1 MRYSFKEFHFTPEQ
15 LRLAAPEKKENA
27 LTRISNNL
35 NTLCL
40 ALTFH
45 ISLGLSARKT
55 AFALRNVFSLKVSHQ
70 TILNYCELA
79 AYYCH
84 QFNLSYKGSSEAI
97 QAGDESCIK
106 VSGEKNYVFF
116 FIAPKRRMITAYQIA
131 SNKDTLPAT
140 IAMKEALR
148 TVSAEKRVVIFIT
161 DGNPAYQSAVHF
173 LNQNQTLTINHKQV
187 IGLQNLDSASE
198 EFRPFKQ
205 LIERLF
211 RTYKFHIKAVYGFK
225 DFNGAVALTVLF
237 VTHYNFLRPHYA
249 LNYEVPCP
257 LEELK
262 GSETLQGEW
271 AKIFELATS
280 LAA

>member
-1 MRYSFKEFHFTPEQ
+1 MRYSFKEFHFTSEQ
-15 LRLAAPEKKENA
+15 LKVTAPEKKENA
-27 LTRISNNL
+27 LTRINNSL

-55 AFALRNVFSLKVSHQ
+55 AFALRNVFSLKVSYQ

-84 QFNLSYKGSSEAI
+84 QFNLAYKGDAEAI

-106 VSGEKNYVFF
+106 VFGEKNYGFF
-116 FIAPKRRMITAYQIA
+116 FIAPKGRMITAYQIA

-140 IAMKEALR
+140 VAMREALR
-148 TVSAEKRVVIFIT
+148 TVPEEKKAVVFIT
-161 DGNPAYQSAVHF
+161 DGNPSYQSAIHF
-173 LNQNQTLTINHKQV
+173 LNQNQTLTINHKPV

-198 EFRPFKQ
+198 EFRPFRQ

-211 RTYKFHIKAVYGFK
+211 RTYKFHIKAAYGFK
-225 DFNGAVALTVLF
+225 
-237 VTHYNFLRPHYA
+237 
-249 LNYEVPCP
+249 
-257 LEELK
+257 
-262 GSETLQGEW
+262 
-271 AKIFELATS
+271 
-280 LAA
+280 